1 MAFQNPQN
9 SRQTVENMPEFIK
22 GQIPPGATPF
32 QPGQTGNPNGRPKG
46 PSFRGVFN
54 KIMRGEITTEQ
65 AGQKVKMTKQEAMCA
80 KLVEDAMFD
89 PDPNVRRQA
98 LITIMNRVDG
108 MPVSKN
114 AFTNS
119 EGDDAPVNININT
132 DALSVEELRAMT
144 DILTKINA
152 TAPDE

>member
-1 MAFQNPQN
+1 MPFQP
-9 SRQTVENMPEFIK
+9 
-22 GQIPPGATPF
+22 GQVPPGATPF
-32 QPGQTGNPNGRPKG
+32 QPGTSGNPAGKPKG
-46 PSFRGVFN
+46 ATFRGVFN

-65 AGQKVKMTKQEAMCA
+65 AGQKVRMTKQEAMCA
-80 KLVEDAMFD
+80 KLVEDAMFN

-98 LITIMNRVDG
+98 LVTIMNRVDG

-114 AFTNS
+114 AFTNAD
-119 EGDDAPVNININT
+119 GDDAPVNININT
-132 DALSVEELRAMT
+132 DALSVDELRAMT

>member
-1 MAFQNPQN
+1 M
-9 SRQTVENMPEFIK
+9 
-22 GQIPPGATPF
+22 
-32 QPGQTGNPNGRPKG
+32 
-46 PSFRGVFN
+46 
-54 KIMRGEITTEQ
+54 
-65 AGQKVKMTKQEAMCA
+65 KMSKQEAMCA

>member
-9 SRQTVENMPEFIK
+9 SRQTVENMPEFVK
-22 GQIPPGATPF
+22 GEMPPGSTPF

-65 AGQKVKMTKQEAMCA
+65 AGQKVKMSKQEAMCA
-80 KLVEDAMFD
+80 KLVEDAMYD

>member
-1 MAFQNPQN
+1 MAQF
-9 SRQTVENMPEFIK
+9 EK
-22 GQIPPGATPF
+22 GQIPVGATPF

-46 PSFRGVFN
+46 PSFRTVFN
-54 KIMRGEITTEQ
+54 KIMQGEITAEQ
-65 AGQKVKMTKQEAMCA
+65 AGRKVKMTKKEAMCA
-80 KLVEDAMFD
+80 KLVEDAMQD

-132 DALSVEELRAMT
+132 DALSVDELRAMT
-144 DILTKINA
+144 EILTKINA

>member
-1 MAFQNPQN
+1 
-9 SRQTVENMPEFIK
+9 
-22 GQIPPGATPF
+22 
-32 QPGQTGNPNGRPKG
+32 
-46 PSFRGVFN
+46 VFN
-54 KIMRGEITTEQ
+54 KIMQGEITAEQ
-65 AGQKVKMTKQEAMCA
+65 AGKKVKMSKQEAMCA
-80 KLVEDAMFD
+80 KLVEDAMQD

-108 MPVSKN
+108 MPVTKN

>member
-1 MAFQNPQN
+1 M
-9 SRQTVENMPEFIK
+9 
-22 GQIPPGATPF
+22 
-32 QPGQTGNPNGRPKG
+32 
-46 PSFRGVFN
+46 
-54 KIMRGEITTEQ
+54 
-65 AGQKVKMTKQEAMCA
+65 KMSKQEAMCA

-114 AFTNS
+114 AFTTS

-132 DALSVEELRAMT
+132 DALSVDELRAMT
-144 DILTKINA
+144 EILTKINA
-152 TAPDE
+152 TDPDE

>member
-1 MAFQNPQN
+1 MPFQP
-9 SRQTVENMPEFIK
+9 

-32 QPGQTGNPNGRPKG
+32 QPGVSGNPSGKPKG
-46 PSFRGVFN
+46 ATFRGVFN

-65 AGQKVKMTKQEAMCA
+65 AGQKVKMSKQEAMCA

-89 PDPNVRRQA
+89 SDPNVRRQA

-114 AFTNS
+114 AFTNAD
-119 EGDDAPVNININT
+119 GDDAPVNININT

-144 DILTKINA
+144 DILTKVNA
-152 TAPDE
+152 TTPDG

>member
-1 MAFQNPQN
+1 MPFKPGELPPNP
-9 SRQTVENMPEFIK
+9 K
-22 GQIPPGATPF
+22 PF
-32 QPGQTGNPNGRPKG
+32 QPGVSGNPAGRPKG
-46 PSFRGVFN
+46 PTFRSVFN

-65 AGQKVKMTKQEAMCA
+65 AGQKVKMSKMEAMCA
-80 KLVEDAMFD
+80 KLVEDAMLN

-119 EGDDAPVNININT
+119 EGDDAPVSININT

-152 TAPDE
+152 APDE

>member
-1 MAFQNPQN
+1 MPFKPGELPPNPK
-9 SRQTVENMPEFIK
+9 PFL
-22 GQIPPGATPF
+22 PGTS
-32 QPGQTGNPNGRPKG
+32 GNPSGRPKG
-46 PSFRGVFN
+46 PTFRGVFN

-65 AGQKVKMTKQEAMCA
+65 AGQKVKMSKQEAMCA
-80 KLVEDAMFD
+80 KLVEDAMYD

-98 LITIMNRVDG
+98 LIAIMNRVDG

-119 EGDDAPVNININT
+119 DGDDAPVNININT

-144 DILTKINA
+144 EILTKINA
-152 TAPDE
+152 TAPNE

>member
-1 MAFQNPQN
+1 MTFK
-9 SRQTVENMPEFIK
+9 K
-22 GQIPPGATPF
+22 GELPPSPNTF

-46 PSFRGVFN
+46 PSFRSVFN

-65 AGQKVKMTKQEAMCA
+65 AGQKVKMSKQEAMCA

-89 PDPNVRRQA
+89 SDPNVRRQA

-114 AFTNS
+114 AFTNAD
-119 EGDDAPVNININT
+119 GDDAPVNININT
-132 DALSVEELRAMT
+132 DALSVDELRAMT